1 MRALVLGGAGGMG
14 QGVARD
20 LIKQQQVTDVVLGD
34 LYPDP
39 ERLAPKLRDSE
50 KVNLIKMD
58 VNDHDGMVNTFKE
71 IDVVINCAGPFY
83 KTAVPVAK
91 AAVEAKVNYI
101 DICDDYEG
109 TEILFNS
116 EIDKMAREAGI
127 TVLTGMGSD
136 PGTNNVLVKWYADR
150 LDSVD
155 EIYLYWVVSIA
166 ELAGA
171 AWDHSLHMTLGKIP
185 QYLNG
190 ELVHVE
196 GGTEVVAEEF
206 LEPLGTCHVRYVG
219 HPQPLTIPKY
229 IKGVKNVII
238 KGALIP
244 QWVDELIKEQKDT
257 GFWQIIKTISNGEL
271 VHVEGGTEV
280 VAEEFLEPLGTC
292 HVRYVGH
299 PQPLTI
305 PKYIKGVKNV
315 VIKGALIPQWVDE
328 LIKQQKDTGFLG
340 KEPIDIKGTRVT
352 PYDLA
357 LKLWETIPEGRD
369 NGPQASGLKVIVKG
383 ERDGKKVTYT
393 ADMVGRMA
401 PGTGLPASIA
411 ALMMDAGDVTEKG
424 VVAPEGC
431 IDPDKFLAA
440 FLKRGARIHQTEKI
454 SSMLEV

>member
-1 MRALVLGGAGGMG
+1 MRALVLGGAGTMG

-20 LIKQQQVTDVVLGD
+20 LIKQQQVTNLILAD

-39 ERLAPKLRDSE
+39 ERLAPKLRDNE

-58 VNDHDGMVNTFKE
+58 VNDRDKMVLTFKE
-71 IDVVINCAGPFY
+71 TDVVINCAGPFY

-91 AAVEAKVNYI
+91 AAVQAKVNYI

-116 EIDKMAREAGI
+116 EIDKMAKEAGI

-155 EIYLYWVVSIA
+155 EIYLYWVVAIA

-171 AWDHSLHMTLGKIP
+171 AWDHSLHMTLGKVP
-185 QYLNG
+185 QYING
-190 ELVHVE
+190 ELVHLE
-196 GGTEVVAEEF
+196 GGTDVVAEEF

-244 QWVDELIKEQKDT
+244 LWV
-257 GFWQIIKTISNGEL
+257 N
-271 VHVEGGTEV
+271 
-280 VAEEFLEPLGTC
+280 
-292 HVRYVGH
+292 
-299 PQPLTI
+299 
-305 PKYIKGVKNV
+305 
-315 VIKGALIPQWVDE
+315 E

-340 KEPIDIKGTRVT
+340 QEPIELKQTKIT

-357 LKLWETIPEGRD
+357 LKLWEGIPEGRD
-369 NGPQASGLKVIVKG
+369 KGPQSSGLKVIVKG
-383 ERDGKKVTYT
+383 ERAGKKVTYT

-431 IDPDKFLAA
+431 IDPGKFLTA
-440 FLKRGARIHQTEKI
+440 FLKRGARIHQTEKV

>member
-1 MRALVLGGAGGMG
+1 MRALIIGGVGGMG

-20 LIKQQQVTDVVLGD
+20 LIKQEQVNAVILAD
-34 LYPDP
+34 LFPDP
-39 ERLAPKLRDSE
+39 QRLSTKLRENE
-50 KVNLIKMD
+50 KTELVKMD
-58 VNDHDGMVNTFKE
+58 VNDHEAMVNAFKE
-71 IDVVINCAGPFY
+71 VNVVINTAGPFY

-116 EIDKMAREAGI
+116 EIDSLAREAGI

-150 LDSVD
+150 LDEVD
-155 EIYLYWVVSIA
+155 DIYLYWVVSIA

-185 QYLNG
+185 QYING
-190 ELVHVE
+190 ELVYVE
-196 GGTEVVAEEF
+196 GGTEVVAEQF
-206 LEPLGTCHVRYVG
+206 LEPLGICHVRYVG
-219 HPQPLTIPKY
+219 HPQPLTLPKY

-244 QWVDELIKEQKDT
+244 LWVDELIKEQKDT
-257 GFWQIIKTISNGEL
+257 GF
-271 VHVEGGTEV
+271 
-280 VAEEFLEPLGTC
+280 LGTAP
-292 HVRYVGH
+292 VDV
-299 PQPLTI
+299 
-305 PKYIKGVKNV
+305 KGV
-315 VIKGALIPQWVDE
+315 Q
-328 LIKQQKDTGFLG
+328 
-340 KEPIDIKGTRVT
+340 VT

-369 NGPQASGLKVIVKG
+369 NGPQSSGLKVIVKG
-383 ERDGKKVTYT
+383 KRNGNSVTYT

-411 ALMMDAGDVTEKG
+411 SLMMDAGDVTETG

-431 IDPDKFLAA
+431 IDPDKFLNA
-440 FLKRGARIHQTEKI
+440 FIKRGARIHQTEKI
-454 SSMLEV
+454 ASMFKTDI

>member
-1 MRALVLGGAGGMG
+1 MRALIIGGVGGMG

-20 LIKQQQVTDVVLGD
+20 LIKQEQVESVILAD

-39 ERLAPKLRDSE
+39 SRLSAKLRESDKSSL
-50 KVNLIKMD
+50 VKMD
-58 VNDHDGMVNTFKE
+58 VKDHDAMVNAFKDV
-71 IDVVINCAGPFY
+71 DVVINTAGPFY

-116 EIDKMAREAGI
+116 EIDRLAKGAGI

-150 LDSVD
+150 LDEVD
-155 EIYLYWVVSIA
+155 EVYLYWVVSIA

-185 QYLNG
+185 QFING
-190 ELVHVE
+190 ELVYVE
-196 GGTEVVAEEF
+196 GGTDVVSEQF
-206 LEPLGTCHVRYVG
+206 LDPLGTCNVRYVG

-244 QWVDELIKEQKDT
+244 LWVDELIKEQKDT
-257 GFWQIIKTISNGEL
+257 GFLNT
-271 VHVEGGTEV
+271 
-280 VAEEFLEPLGTC
+280 
-292 HVRYVGH
+292 
-299 PQPLTI
+299 
-305 PKYIKGVKNV
+305 
-315 VIKGALIPQWVDE
+315 
-328 LIKQQKDTGFLG
+328 
-340 KEPIDIKGTRVT
+340 EPIDIKGVNVT

-369 NGPQASGLKVIVKG
+369 QGPQSSGLKVIVKG
-383 ERDGKKVTYT
+383 KRRGNKVTYT

-411 ALMMDAGDVTEKG
+411 SLMMDAGDVTETG

-431 IDPDKFLAA
+431 IDPDKFLEA
-440 FLKRGARIHQTEKI
+440 FIGRGAKIYQTEKI
-454 SSMLEV
+454 SSLFVPDNYGLLKC

>member
-20 LIKQQQVTDVVLGD
+20 LIKQQQVTEVVLGD

-39 ERLAPKLRDSE
+39 ERLARKLRDSE

-58 VNDHDGMVNTFKE
+58 VNDHDAMVNTFKE

-91 AAVEAKVNYI
+91 AAVDAKVNYI

-109 TEILFNS
+109 TEILFGS

-196 GGTEVVAEEF
+196 GGTEE
-206 LEPLGTCHVRYVG
+206 T
-219 HPQPLTIPKY
+219 
-229 IKGVKNVII
+229 
-238 KGALIP
+238 
-244 QWVDELIKEQKDT
+244 
-257 GFWQIIKTISNGEL
+257 
-271 VHVEGGTEV
+271 
-280 VAEEFLEPLGTC
+280 AEEFLEPLGTC

-315 VIKGALIPQWVDE
+315 VIKGALIPLWVDE
-328 LIKQQKDTGFLG
+328 LIKEQKDAGLLG
-340 KEPIDIKGTRVT
+340 QEPIDIKGTEVT
-352 PYDLA
+352 PYDVA

-369 NGPQASGLKVIVKG
+369 NGPQSSGLKVIVKG
-383 ERDGKKVTYT
+383 ERAGKKVTFT

-431 IDPDKFLAA
+431 IDPEKFLGA
-440 FLKRGARIHQTEKI
+440 FLKRGARIHQTETI

>member
-1 MRALVLGGAGGMG
+1 MRAVVLGGAGGMG

-20 LIKQQQVTDVVLGD
+20 LIKQQQVINVVLGD
-34 LYPDP
+34 LHPDR
-39 ERLAPKLRDSE
+39 ERLAPKLRNSE

-58 VNDHDGMVNTFKE
+58 VNDHHGMVNTFKDT
-71 IDVVINCAGPFY
+71 DVVINCAGPFY

-91 AAVEAKVNYI
+91 AAVDAKVNYI

-116 EIDKMAREAGI
+116 EIDRMAREAGI

-196 GGTEVVAEEF
+196 GGTEVVE
-206 LEPLGTCHVRYVG
+206 
-219 HPQPLTIPKY
+219 
-229 IKGVKNVII
+229 
-238 KGALIP
+238 
-244 QWVDELIKEQKDT
+244 
-257 GFWQIIKTISNGEL
+257 
-271 VHVEGGTEV
+271 
-280 VAEEFLEPLGTC
+280 EEFLEPLGTC

-357 LKLWETIPEGRD
+357 LKLWGTIPEGRD

-431 IDPDKFLAA
+431 IDPEKFLAA

-454 SSMLEV
+454 SSMLAV

>member
-58 VNDHDGMVNTFKE
+58 VNDHGGMVNTFKE

-150 LDSVD
+150 LDRVD

-196 GGTEVVAEEF
+196 GGTEEA
-206 LEPLGTCHVRYVG
+206 
-219 HPQPLTIPKY
+219 
-229 IKGVKNVII
+229 
-238 KGALIP
+238 
-244 QWVDELIKEQKDT
+244 
-257 GFWQIIKTISNGEL
+257 
-271 VHVEGGTEV
+271 
-280 VAEEFLEPLGTC
+280 AEEFLEPLGTC

-328 LIKQQKDTGFLG
+328 LIRQQKDTGFLG
-340 KEPIDIKGTRVT
+340 KEPFDIKGTRVT

-357 LKLWETIPEGRD
+357 LKLWETIPEGKD

-440 FLKRGARIHQTEKI
+440 FIKRGARIHQTEKI

>member
-14 QGVARD
+14 QGVGRD
-20 LIKQQQVTDVVLGD
+20 LIKQQQVTDVILAD

-39 ERLAPKLRDSE
+39 ERLAPKLRNSQ
-50 KVNLIKMD
+50 KATLIKMD
-58 VNDHDGMVNTFKE
+58 VNDHDVMVNTFKE

-91 AAVEAKVNYI
+91 AAVEAKKNYI

-116 EIDKMAREAGI
+116 DIDKMAKDAGI

-185 QYLNG
+185 QYIDG

-196 GGTEVVAEEF
+196 GGTGEVAEQF

-219 HPQPLTIPKY
+219 HPQPLTLPKY

-244 QWVDELIKEQKDT
+244 LWVDELIKEQKNT
-257 GFWQIIKTISNGEL
+257 GLLN
-271 VHVEGGTEV
+271 TE
-280 VAEEFLEPLGTC
+280 PM
-292 HVRYVGH
+292 
-299 PQPLTI
+299 
-305 PKYIKGVKNV
+305 
-315 VIKGALIPQWVDE
+315 
-328 LIKQQKDTGFLG
+328 
-340 KEPIDIKGTRVT
+340 DIKGTRVT

-369 NGPQASGLKVIVKG
+369 NGPQSSGLKVIVKG

-411 ALMMDAGDVTEKG
+411 ALMMDAGDVTQKG

-431 IDPDKFLAA
+431 IDPSKFLGA
-440 FLKRGARIHQTEKI
+440 FLKRGARIHQTENI
-454 SSMLEV
+454 SSMFEV

>member
-1 MRALVLGGAGGMG
+1 MRGLIIGGVGGMG

-20 LIKQQQVTDVVLGD
+20 LVKQEQVTNVILAD

-39 ERLAPKLRDSE
+39 ERLSKKLRENE
-50 KVNLIKMD
+50 KVTLIKMD
-58 VNDHDGMVNTFKE
+58 VNDHAAMVNAFKE
-71 IDVVINCAGPFY
+71 VTVVINTAGPFY

-116 EIDKMAREAGI
+116 EIDTLAKKAGI

-136 PGTNNVLVKWYADR
+136 PGTNNILVKWYADR
-150 LDSVD
+150 LDRVD
-155 EIYLYWVVSIA
+155 DIYLYWVVSIA

-185 QYLNG
+185 QYIGG
-190 ELVHVE
+190 ELVYVE
-196 GGTEVVAEEF
+196 GGTEETPEQF

-219 HPQPLTIPKY
+219 HPQPLTLPKY

-244 QWVDELIKEQKDT
+244 LWVDELIKEQK
-257 GFWQIIKTISNGEL
+257 N
-271 VHVEGGTEV
+271 
-280 VAEEFLEPLGTC
+280 
-292 HVRYVGH
+292 
-299 PQPLTI
+299 
-305 PKYIKGVKNV
+305 
-315 VIKGALIPQWVDE
+315 
-328 LIKQQKDTGFLG
+328 TGFLG
-340 KEPIDIKGTRVT
+340 TAPIDVKGNKVT

-357 LKLWETIPEGRD
+357 LKMWETIPEGRD
-369 NGPQASGLKVIVKG
+369 NGPQSSGLKVIVKG
-383 ERDGKKVTYT
+383 ERDGKKVVYT

-411 ALMMDAGDVTEKG
+411 SLMMDAGDVTVKG

-440 FLKRGARIHQTEKI
+440 FLKRGARIHQTETI
-454 SSMLEV
+454 SSMFDPGK

>member
-1 MRALVLGGAGGMG
+1 MKTLIIGGAGGMG

-20 LIKQQQVTDVVLGD
+20 LIKQDRVETVILAD

-39 ERLAPKLRDSE
+39 ERLSAKLRE
-50 KVNLIKMD
+50 NPKAQLVRMD
-58 VNDHDGMVNTFKE
+58 VNDHDAMVDAFRQV
-71 IDVVINCAGPFY
+71 DVVINTAGPFY
-83 KTAVPVAK
+83 RTAVPVAK
-91 AAVEAKVNYI
+91 AAVKAGVNYI

-109 TEILFNS
+109 TQILFNS
-116 EIDKMAREAGI
+116 EIDQMAKDAGI

-150 LDSVD
+150 LDKVD
-155 EIYLYWVVSIA
+155 DIYLYWVVSIA

-196 GGTEVVAEEF
+196 GGTDVVEEQF
-206 LEPLGTCHVRYVG
+206 LEPLGICHVRYVG
-219 HPQPLTIPKY
+219 HPQPLTLPKY

-244 QWVDELIKEQKDT
+244 LWVDELIKEQKDT
-257 GFWQIIKTISNGEL
+257 GLLST
-271 VHVEGGTEV
+271 
-280 VAEEFLEPLGTC
+280 EPL
-292 HVRYVGH
+292 
-299 PQPLTI
+299 
-305 PKYIKGVKNV
+305 
-315 VIKGALIPQWVDE
+315 
-328 LIKQQKDTGFLG
+328 
-340 KEPIDIKGTRVT
+340 DIKGIKIT

-357 LKLWETIPEGRD
+357 LKLWEKIPKGRD
-369 NGPQASGLKVIVKG
+369 NGPQSSGLKVIVKG
-383 ERDGKKVTYT
+383 KKDGRKITYT

-411 ALMMDAGDVTEKG
+411 SLMMDKGQVTQKG

-431 IDPDKFLAA
+431 IDPDIFLEE
-440 FLKRGARIHQTEKI
+440 FLKRGAKIHQTQTI
-454 SSMLEV
+454 SSMFEPDKV

>member
-1 MRALVLGGAGGMG
+1 MRALIIGGVGGMG

-20 LIKQQQVTDVVLGD
+20 LIKQEQVTRVILAD

-39 ERLAPKLRDSE
+39 ERLSIKLRKNE
-50 KVNLIKMD
+50 KIRLIKMD
-58 VNDHDGMVNTFKE
+58 VNDHNAMVAAFK
-71 IDVVINCAGPFY
+71 DVNVVINTAGPFY
-83 KTAVPVAK
+83 KTAVPVAR
-91 AAVEAKVNYI
+91 AAVEAQVNYI

-116 EIDKMAREAGI
+116 DIDRMAKTAGI

-136 PGTNNVLVKWYADR
+136 PGTNNVLVKWYADQ

-185 QYLNG
+185 QYING

-196 GGTEVVAEEF
+196 GGTEAVAEQF
-206 LEPLGTCHVRYVG
+206 LEPLGTCNVRYVG
-219 HPQPLTIPKY
+219 HPQPITLPKY
-229 IKGVKNVII
+229 IKGVKNIII

-244 QWVDELIKEQKDT
+244 SWVDELIKEQKET
-257 GFWQIIKTISNGEL
+257 GLLSTDPMDLNG
-271 VHVEGGTEV
+271 TK
-280 VAEEFLEPLGTC
+280 
-292 HVRYVGH
+292 
-299 PQPLTI
+299 I
-305 PKYIKGVKNV
+305 
-315 VIKGALIPQWVDE
+315 
-328 LIKQQKDTGFLG
+328 
-340 KEPIDIKGTRVT
+340 T

-357 LKLWETIPEGRD
+357 LKLWETIPKGRD
-369 NGPQASGLKVIVKG
+369 NGPNSSGLKVIVKG
-383 ERDGKKVTYT
+383 ERDGKKITYT

-411 ALMMDAGDVTEKG
+411 ALMMDAGDVTVKG

-431 IDPDKFLAA
+431 IDPDKFLGA
-440 FLKRGARIHQTEKI
+440 FLKRGARIHQTQKVD
-454 SSMLEV
+454 SMFEPNH

>member
-1 MRALVLGGAGGMG
+1 MRALIIGGVGGMG

-20 LIKQQQVTDVVLGD
+20 LIKQEKVTSVILAD
-34 LYPDP
+34 LFPDP
-39 ERLAPKLRDSE
+39 QRLSTKLRENE
-50 KVNLIKMD
+50 KTELVKMD
-58 VNDHDGMVNTFKE
+58 VNDHESMVNAFKE
-71 IDVVINCAGPFY
+71 VNVVINTAGPFY

-116 EIDKMAREAGI
+116 EIDNLARDAGI

-150 LDSVD
+150 LDEVD
-155 EIYLYWVVSIA
+155 DIYLYWVVSIA

-185 QYLNG
+185 QYING
-190 ELVHVE
+190 ELVYVE
-196 GGTEVVAEEF
+196 GGTEVVAAQF
-206 LEPLGTCHVRYVG
+206 LEPLGACHVRYVG
-219 HPQPLTIPKY
+219 HPQPLTLPKY

-244 QWVDELIKEQKDT
+244 LWVDELIKEQKDT
-257 GFWQIIKTISNGEL
+257 GF
-271 VHVEGGTEV
+271 
-280 VAEEFLEPLGTC
+280 LGT
-292 HVRYVGH
+292 
-299 PQPLTI
+299 
-305 PKYIKGVKNV
+305 
-315 VIKGALIPQWVDE
+315 
-328 LIKQQKDTGFLG
+328 
-340 KEPIDIKGTRVT
+340 EPIDIKGVQVT

-369 NGPQASGLKVIVKG
+369 NGPQSSGLKVIVN
-383 ERDGKKVTYT
+383 GKKNGNRVTYT

-411 ALMMDAGDVTEKG
+411 SLMMDAGDVTETG

-431 IDPDKFLAA
+431 IDPDKFLSA
-440 FLKRGARIHQTEKI
+440 FIKRGARIHQTEKI
-454 SSMLEV
+454 ASMFKTDK

>member
-1 MRALVLGGAGGMG
+1 MRALIIGGVGGMG

-20 LIKQQQVTDVVLGD
+20 LVKQEQVSHVILAD

-39 ERLAPKLRDSE
+39 ERLSKKLRENE
-50 KVNLIKMD
+50 KATLIKMD
-58 VNDHDGMVNTFKE
+58 VNDHDTMVNAFKE
-71 IDVVINCAGPFY
+71 VDVVINTAGPFY

-116 EIDKMAREAGI
+116 GIDKLAKEAGI

-185 QYLNG
+185 QYIDG
-190 ELVHVE
+190 ELVYVE
-196 GGTEVVAEEF
+196 GGTEETEEQF
-206 LEPLGTCHVRYVG
+206 LEPLGACHVRYVG
-219 HPQPLTIPKY
+219 HPQPLTLPKY

-244 QWVDELIKEQKDT
+244 LWVDELIKEQKE
-257 GFWQIIKTISNGEL
+257 S
-271 VHVEGGTEV
+271 
-280 VAEEFLEPLGTC
+280 
-292 HVRYVGH
+292 
-299 PQPLTI
+299 
-305 PKYIKGVKNV
+305 
-315 VIKGALIPQWVDE
+315 
-328 LIKQQKDTGFLG
+328 GFLG
-340 KEPIDIKGTRVT
+340 SDPIDVKGNKVT

-357 LKLWETIPEGRD
+357 LKMWETIPEGRD
-369 NGPQASGLKVIVKG
+369 NGPQSSGLKVIVKG
-383 ERDGKKVTYT
+383 IRDGKKVTYT

-411 ALMMDAGDVTEKG
+411 SLMMDAGDVTVKG

-431 IDPDKFLAA
+431 IDPDTFLAA

-454 SSMLEV
+454 SSMFEPGK

>member
-1 MRALVLGGAGGMG
+1 MRALIIGGVGGMG

-20 LIKQQQVTDVVLGD
+20 LVKQEQVSDVILAD

-39 ERLAPKLRDSE
+39 ERLSAKLRESE
-50 KVNLIKMD
+50 KTTLVKMD
-58 VNDHDGMVNTFKE
+58 VNDHDAMVAAFRDVN
-71 IDVVINCAGPFY
+71 VVINTAGPFY

-116 EIDKMAREAGI
+116 EIDQLAKAAGI

-136 PGTNNVLVKWYADR
+136 PGTNNVLVKWYANR
-150 LDSVD
+150 LDEVD
-155 EIYLYWVVSIA
+155 DIYLYWVVSIA

-185 QYLNG
+185 QYING
-190 ELVHVE
+190 ELVYVE
-196 GGTEVVAEEF
+196 GGTDVVAEQF

-219 HPQPLTIPKY
+219 HPQPLTLPKY

-244 QWVDELIKEQKDT
+244 LWVDELIKEQKDT
-257 GFWQIIKTISNGEL
+257 GFLN
-271 VHVEGGTEV
+271 TE
-280 VAEEFLEPLGTC
+280 P
-292 HVRYVGH
+292 
-299 PQPLTI
+299 I
-305 PKYIKGVKNV
+305 NIKGV
-315 VIKGALIPQWVDE
+315 E
-328 LIKQQKDTGFLG
+328 
-340 KEPIDIKGTRVT
+340 VT
-352 PYDLA
+352 PYDIA
-357 LKLWETIPEGRD
+357 LKLWETIPVGRD
-369 NGPQASGLKVIVKG
+369 NGPQSSGLKVIVKG
-383 ERDGKKVTYT
+383 TRNGDAVTYT

-411 ALMMDAGDVTEKG
+411 ALMMNTGDVTAKG

-431 IDPDKFLAA
+431 INPDKFLAA
-440 FLKRGARIHQTEKI
+440 FIARGARIHQTETI
-454 SSMLEV
+454 ASMFKPDK

>member
-1 MRALVLGGAGGMG
+1 MRALIIGGVGGMG

-20 LIKQQQVTDVVLGD
+20 LVKQERVSDVILAD
-34 LYPDP
+34 LYPDQ
-39 ERLAPKLRDSE
+39 ERLSAKLRESE
-50 KVNLIKMD
+50 KTTLVKMD
-58 VNDHDGMVNTFKE
+58 VNDHDAMVTAFRDV
-71 IDVVINCAGPFY
+71 DVVINTAGPFY

-91 AAVEAKVNYI
+91 AAVAAKVNYI

-116 EIDKMAREAGI
+116 EIDQLAKEAGI

-150 LDSVD
+150 LDEVD
-155 EIYLYWVVSIA
+155 DIYLYWVVSIA

-185 QYLNG
+185 QYING
-190 ELVHVE
+190 ELVYVE
-196 GGTEVVAEEF
+196 GGTDVVAEQF

-219 HPQPLTIPKY
+219 HPQPLTLPKY

-244 QWVDELIKEQKDT
+244 LWVDELIKEQKDT
-257 GFWQIIKTISNGEL
+257 GFLN
-271 VHVEGGTEV
+271 TE
-280 VAEEFLEPLGTC
+280 PI
-292 HVRYVGH
+292 H
-299 PQPLTI
+299 
-305 PKYIKGVKNV
+305 IKGV
-315 VIKGALIPQWVDE
+315 E
-328 LIKQQKDTGFLG
+328 
-340 KEPIDIKGTRVT
+340 VT
-352 PYDLA
+352 PYDMA
-357 LKLWETIPEGRD
+357 LKLWETIPVGRD
-369 NGPQASGLKVIVKG
+369 NGPQSSGLKVIVKG
-383 ERDGKKVTYT
+383 TRNGDAVTYT

-411 ALMMDAGDVTEKG
+411 ALMMNAGDVAEKG

-440 FLKRGARIHQTEKI
+440 FIARGARIHQTETI
-454 SSMLEV
+454 ASMFKPDK

>member
-1 MRALVLGGAGGMG
+1 MRVFVLGGAGGMG

-20 LIKQQQVTDVVLGD
+20 LIKQEPVTEVVLGD

-39 ERLAPKLRDSE
+39 ERLTPKLRESA
-50 KVNLIKMD
+50 KVTLLKMD
-58 VNDHDGMVNTFKE
+58 VKDHGAMVHAFKTS
-71 IDVVINCAGPFY
+71 DVVINCAGPFY

-91 AAVEAKVNYI
+91 AAVEARVDYI

-109 TEILFNS
+109 TETLFNS
-116 EIDKMAREAGI
+116 EIDEMARKAGM

-136 PGTNNVLVKWYADR
+136 PGTNNVLVKWYANR
-150 LDSVD
+150 LDRVD
-155 EIYLYWVVSIA
+155 DIYLYWVVAIA

-185 QYLNG
+185 QYLDG

-219 HPQPLTIPKY
+219 HPQPLTIPRY

-244 QWVDELIKEQKDT
+244 LWVDELIKEQKDT
-257 GFWQIIKTISNGEL
+257 GF
-271 VHVEGGTEV
+271 
-280 VAEEFLEPLGTC
+280 
-292 HVRYVGH
+292 
-299 PQPLTI
+299 
-305 PKYIKGVKNV
+305 
-315 VIKGALIPQWVDE
+315 
-328 LIKQQKDTGFLG
+328 LG
-340 KEPIDIKGTRVT
+340 KEPKDIQGTTVI
-352 PYDLA
+352 PYDLT

-369 NGPQASGLKVIVKG
+369 KGPQASGLKVIVKG
-383 ERDGKKVTYT
+383 ERGGRKVVYT

-401 PGTGLPASIA
+401 PGTGIPASIA
-411 ALMMDAGDVTEKG
+411 ALMMNAGDVTEKG
-424 VVAPEGC
+424 VTAPEGC
-431 IDPDKFLAA
+431 IDPDKFLAE

-454 SSMLEV
+454 SSMFEI

>member
-1 MRALVLGGAGGMG
+1 MRAIVIGGAGGMG

-20 LIKQQQVTDVVLGD
+20 LVKQNQVTDVILAD

-39 ERLAPKLRDSE
+39 ERLSPKLRDSE
-50 KVNLIKMD
+50 KTTLMKMD
-58 VNDHDGMVNTFKE
+58 VNDHASMVKTFKE

-91 AAVEAKVNYI
+91 AAVAAKKNYI

-116 EIDKMAREAGI
+116 DIDKLAREAGI

-150 LDSVD
+150 LDNVD

-185 QYLNG
+185 QYIDG
-190 ELVHVE
+190 ELVYVE
-196 GGTEVVAEEF
+196 GGTEEVAEKF
-206 LEPLGTCHVRYVG
+206 LEPLGICHVRYVG
-219 HPQPLTIPKY
+219 HPQPLTLPRY

-244 QWVDELIKEQKDT
+244 LWVDELIKEQKNT
-257 GFWQIIKTISNGEL
+257 GLLATEPINIK
-271 VHVEGGTEV
+271 GTEV
-280 VAEEFLEPLGTC
+280 
-292 HVRYVGH
+292 
-299 PQPLTI
+299 I
-305 PKYIKGVKNV
+305 
-315 VIKGALIPQWVDE
+315 
-328 LIKQQKDTGFLG
+328 
-340 KEPIDIKGTRVT
+340 

-357 LKLWETIPEGRD
+357 LKLWETIPKGRD
-369 NGPQASGLKVIVKG
+369 NGPQSSGLKVIVKG

-411 ALMMDAGDVTEKG
+411 SLMMDAGDVTQKG

-431 IDPDKFLAA
+431 IDPGKFLGA
-440 FLKRGARIHQTEKI
+440 FIKRGARIHQTEKI
-454 SSMLEV
+454 SSMFEV